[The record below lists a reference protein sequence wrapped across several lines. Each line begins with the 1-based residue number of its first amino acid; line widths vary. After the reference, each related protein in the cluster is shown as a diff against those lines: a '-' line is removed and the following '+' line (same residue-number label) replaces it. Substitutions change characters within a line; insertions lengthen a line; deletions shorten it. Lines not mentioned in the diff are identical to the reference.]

1 MNEPKIHFENIHPS
15 ATPKKKNTKKK
26 QTKKQEEVPSSRK
39 IPFKRRWFQ
48 NGLTV
53 FFYTLFIS
61 LTLVLL
67 MTYGRLNTIVDVAN
81 SKAIDPNDLTTSI
94 KAEQKEGDL
103 ISYDGKKWLETFFSN
118 PQDDQAI
125 EARTN
130 TLKQNL
136 ASGVDENFL
145 TSTNSEVKR
154 EAIVVDLV
162 NQQVTTEEGKK
173 SLYRTVYDVRFREDG
188 QTKETEIA
196 LYAVYQSGQSIFIQL
211 PEYLNTKEN
220 KTPKTNVENKED
232 YFTKK
237 GKELDAEEKQKVEA
251 FSQKFLELYCKND
264 PNLYL
269 VSAVQ
274 GLDGGTL
281 QNATITNAVK
291 NGKEI
296 TVQGTYTFTF
306 TENAPQTSYFTFQM
320 RQNKDSYFVNKM
332 NN

>member
-1 MNEPKIHFENIHPS
+1 MNEPKIHLENIHPS
-15 ATPKKKNTKKK
+15 APPKKKNTKKK
-26 QTKKQEEVPSSRK
+26 PNKKQEEKPSSRK

-53 FFYTLFIS
+53 FFYTLFIT

-67 MTYGRLNTIVDVAN
+67 MTYGRLDTIVDVAN

-103 ISYDGKKWLETFFSN
+103 VAYDGKKWLQTFFSN
-118 PQDDQAI
+118 PSEDKAVDERLNQ
-125 EARTN
+125 
-130 TLKQNL
+130 LKRNL
-136 ASGVDENFL
+136 ASGVDVNFL
-145 TSTNSEVKR
+145 SNTASDVKR
-154 EAIVVDLV
+154 DGIVVDVV

-173 SLYRTVYDVRFREDG
+173 SLYRTVYDVRFQENG

-196 LYAVYQSGQSIFIQL
+196 LYAVYQSGQSIFIQI

-220 KTPKTNVENKED
+220 KAPKTSVENKED

-237 GKELDAEEKQKVEA
+237 GTELDADEKQKVEA

-269 VSAVQ
+269 ISAVQ

-281 QNATITNAVK
+281 QNATITNVVK

-320 RQNKDSYFVNKM
+320 RQNKDSYFVNNM